1 MINHKTNYDE
11 MLLPE
16 AHRRLIREARR
27 ELQNKLLPL
36 LLKYH
41 NPEITAV
48 WEMATSAQDEYTILL
63 KGIYSNIPKLNGL
76 LQSYLKEPLMGY
88 LALPQNFR
96 VDRILK
102 EKNKEASPNEQSI
115 QDTPLKPY

>member
-1 MINHKTNYDE
+1 

-63 KGIYSNIPKLNGL
+63 KGIYSDIPKLNSQ

-88 LALPQNFR
+88 LTFPTNFHL
-96 VDRILK
+96 DRILK
-102 EKNKEASPNEQSI
+102 GKNKEASPNEQSI